1 MTEHIS
7 KLGEIVDPG
16 SDKITDEEL
25 ELNAAGKLKEND
37 NESVGVMS
45 EVGDTTKDANG
56 KDVDSPYSDLV
67 NVGSSFVYTVDRNK
81 VDKNKN
87 ITKILAPF
95 YLFTYLGLCLTA
107 LHYLMEPTQ
116 GSSVLRNL
124 PSFFCPRTNPQGKCV
139 RPQLYRIFIPV

>member
-45 EVGDTTKDANG
+45 KVGDTTKDANG

-67 NVGSSFVYTVDRNK
+67 NVGSSFVYTVDKNK
-81 VDKNKN
+81 IDKNQN
-87 ITKILAPF
+87 ISKILAKS
-95 YLFTYLGLCLTA
+95 TY
-107 LHYLMEPTQ
+107 P
-116 GSSVLRNL
+116 
-124 PSFFCPRTNPQGKCV
+124 
-139 RPQLYRIFIPV
+139 